1 MFTKNR
7 RKDQGTITDNYPQP
21 ASTDTDIG
29 LVQILTQ
36 GLYSKTLS
44 VRIKLKQIWMETLPN
59 LQESKQEIQCLR

>member
-44 VRIKLKQIWMETLPN
+44 VRIN
-59 LQESKQEIQCLR
+59 